1 MNETLVII
9 PTYNEAKNITKLIN
23 ELKKINVDILI
34 VDDNSPDN
42 TSNLVKQNKSY
53 GISIFVIDRL
63 EKLGLGSA
71 YRVGFSWAIEK
82 EYKYIAQ
89 MDADFSHRIIDLL
102 NLFKYKEKYG
112 LVLGSRYVEGGKTEG
127 WNKKRKTLSKYAN
140 KISTFLI
147 SSPVKDMTS
156 GFRVYTNEALK
167 KIDFMSTSTD
177 GYSFQI
183 EMLVKA
189 LDKRV
194 DIKELPIVFED
205 REDGNSKFNSAIVF
219 EAMFTLLRL
228 SFRKFK
234 GN

>member
-1 MNETLVII
+1 MLRYCLIQLQSCTPNMDTL
-9 PTYNEAKNITKLIN
+9 NLK
-23 ELKKINVDILI
+23 LKKIC
-34 VDDNSPDN
+34 
-42 TSNLVKQNKSY
+42 
-53 GISIFVIDRL
+53 
-63 EKLGLGSA
+63 
-71 YRVGFSWAIEK
+71 
-82 EYKYIAQ
+82 
-89 MDADFSHRIIDLL
+89 SH
-102 NLFKYKEKYG
+102 Y
-112 LVLGSRYVEGGKTEG
+112 
-127 WNKKRKTLSKYAN
+127 
-140 KISTFLI
+140 
-147 SSPVKDMTS
+147 
-156 GFRVYTNEALK
+156 

>member
-1 MNETLVII
+1 
-9 PTYNEAKNITKLIN
+9 
-23 ELKKINVDILI
+23 
-34 VDDNSPDN
+34 
-42 TSNLVKQNKSY
+42 
-53 GISIFVIDRL
+53 
-63 EKLGLGSA
+63 
-71 YRVGFSWAIEK
+71 
-82 EYKYIAQ
+82 
-89 MDADFSHRIIDLL
+89 
-102 NLFKYKEKYG
+102 
-112 LVLGSRYVEGGKTEG
+112 
-127 WNKKRKTLSKYAN
+127 
-140 KISTFLI
+140 
-147 SSPVKDMTS
+147 MTS